1 MKFKITLRDGP
12 NGNVRIDCEPG
23 FDVMANIAREKS
35 ERLTP
40 AAAYTMGALNYLK
53 NKSIENL
60 QEKMK
65 EKFDNGKFGD
75 EHSPLYNPESKLFN

>member
-1 MKFKITLRDGP
+1 MKFKLTIRDTE
-12 NGNVRIDCEPG
+12 NGGVRIDAEPG
-23 FDVMANIAREKS
+23 FDTLANIAREKAD
-35 ERLTP
+35 RLTP

-75 EHSPLYNPESKLFN
+75 EHLPLFTPQ